1 MTRITNVRTHD
12 LRFPTSQ
19 HLDGSDA
26 MNPDPDYS
34 AAYVVLETNGIHEGH
49 GLTFT
54 IGRGNEICVAAINA
68 LSALLK
74 GLELAWITEDMGRF
88 WRYITG
94 DSQLRWIGPD
104 KGATHLATAAIVNA
118 VWDLWAKE
126 AGKPVWQLV
135 AEMSPEEIVKLIDFR
150 YLTDAITP
158 GEALAMLQ
166 SAQAGKA
173 GRVAKL
179 RAEGYP
185 CYTTSAGWLGYPDDK
200 LRRLCREAKEAGF
213 SHVKFKVGHDLADDI
228 RRLTIAREEL
238 GDDIDIM
245 IDANQVWE
253 VNEAIEWVNAL
264 QFARP
269 FFIEEPTSPDDIS
282 GHKAIR
288 EAVAPVKVATG
299 EMCQN
304 RIMFKQFIKDGAID
318 IVQIDACRMGG
329 LNEVLAVM
337 LMAAKYDL
345 PVWPHAG
352 GVGLCEYVQHMA
364 MIDYV
369 VISGEKDSRRIE
381 YVDHLHEHFVDPC
394 VVDQGAYQVP
404 NVPGF
409 SIQIKPETFE
419 KFTFRPDV

>member
-173 GRVAKL
+173 DRVAKL

-200 LRRLCREAKEAGF
+200 LRRLCREAKQAGF
-213 SHVKFKVGHDLADDI
+213 SHVKFKVGQDLADDI

-253 VNEAIEWVNAL
+253 VDEAIEWVNAL

-394 VVDQGAYQVP
+394 VVDKGAYQVP

-419 KFTFRPDV
+419 QFTFRPDV